1 MSFGRPRRSEETFL
15 ADIWRHSCR
24 LSLWVFGLLL
34 SPMHVQVRSVGL
46 FGGLWRLLG
55 ASLSGALAA
64 RERVSLRAIPCRY
77 RVASLQD
84 SVTSFH

>member
-1 MSFGRPRRSEETFL
+1 MGCLSATEPSPMLFSGPVRSE
-15 ADIWRHSCR
+15 
-24 LSLWVFGLLL
+24 
-34 SPMHVQVRSVGL
+34 GL
-46 FGGLWRLLG
+46 FGGRWRLLG